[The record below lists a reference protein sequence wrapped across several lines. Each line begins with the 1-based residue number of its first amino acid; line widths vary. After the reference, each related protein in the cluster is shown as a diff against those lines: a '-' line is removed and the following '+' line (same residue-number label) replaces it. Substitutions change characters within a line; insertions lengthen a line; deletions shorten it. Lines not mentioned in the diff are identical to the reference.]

1 MPSLAA
7 SAANVP
13 RSRIR
18 ELANIAMG
26 MEGVLRLYFGESNL
40 PTPAYIKEAAVRAL
54 EDGYTYYTENAGYP
68 SLRRAI
74 AQSLATHRKAQI
86 EKAREAAFG
95 LLAGRSI
102 DGLEYQE
109 RIRQEWE

>member
-1 MPSLAA
+1 MRTLVDIPAEDLELLDGVVKTMAI
-7 SAANVP
+7 
-13 RSRIR
+13 SRA
-18 ELANIAMG
+18 EF
-26 MEGVLRLYFGESNL
+26 V
-40 PTPAYIKEAAVRAL
+40 
-54 EDGYTYYTENAGYP
+54 
-68 SLRRAI
+68 RRAI